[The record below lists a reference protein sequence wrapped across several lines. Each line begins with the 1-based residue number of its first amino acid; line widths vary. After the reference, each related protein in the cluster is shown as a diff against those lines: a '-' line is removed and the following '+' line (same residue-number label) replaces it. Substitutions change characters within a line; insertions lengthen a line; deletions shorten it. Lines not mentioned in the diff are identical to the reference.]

1 MFTGIIA
8 EWMFSNRRDKIWDR
22 ETKTLSYF
30 GDGTETW
37 ICTTADDLAAYTVE
51 AVTQPGAEKGGF
63 VRVESFR
70 YTPRELVR
78 AYEEARKG
86 AVKGNLRCEGSL
98 GDVVEMLGKAR
109 ETTHRADFE
118 NYIGLSYVEHILKG
132 TWSYEPLDNARF
144 ANVKT
149 TSLREYFEKHPEL

>member
-1 MFTGIIA
+1 MFTGVIP

-37 ICTTADDLAAYTVE
+37 IYTTADDLAAYTVE

-70 YTPRELVR
+70 CTPRELVKT
-78 AYEEARKG
+78 YEEARKG
-86 AVKGNLRCEGSL
+86 AVRGNLKYGGSL
-98 GDVVEMLGKAR
+98 GDVVEMVRKAR
-109 ETTHRADFE
+109 DTTDRVDFE
-118 NYIGLSYVEHILKG
+118 EYVGLSYVEHILKG
-132 TWSYEPLDNARF
+132 TWNYEPVDNARF
-144 ANVKT
+144 ANVKVT
-149 TSLREYFEKHPEL
+149 TLREYFEKHPEL